1 VGLSTPAGNP
11 FHYFEKSQLCPKESY
26 LLKAIHPTASVPPLV
41 LSLALLPGPHRPVIF
56 SPRGGQA
63 ASKTLAWKSS
73 PQHGIPIVGF
83 TAAQEVGLELFITRS
98 YSASHTGGTAVDS
111 TAAGKF
117 KKKATNNDSAF
128 AATAIQISG
137 TGALTNGTHT
147 IDAVAI
153 AANQFAELAAAVT
166 VPKGRFCL
174 EWSDGSKGRIILK
187 QDEGLILRN
196 QIAMGAAGTAR
207 VTVCLEWEEFTA

>member
-1 VGLSTPAGNP
+1 MPERVIFAESDSSYRFSAATGLITGIAAG
-11 FHYFEKSQLCPKESY
+11 
-26 LLKAIHPTASVPPLV
+26 TAS
-41 LSLALLPGPHRPVIF
+41 AGHIF
-56 SPRGGQA
+56 A
-63 ASKTLAWKSS
+63 ARWASS
-73 PQHGIPIVGF
+73 VKNLGLKKFTATWNTIVGF

-98 YSASHTGGTAVDS
+98 YSASHTAGTAVDS

-128 AATAIQISG
+128 AATAIQIAG

-147 IDAVAI
+147 IDAVAM
-153 AANQFAELAAAVT
+153 ASNQFSELATGAAI
-166 VPKGRFCL
+166 PKGRFCL

-196 QIAMGAAGTAR
+196 QIAMGAGGTAR